1 MRTEEARRIYR
12 TRSALAEFPN
22 AWIKS
27 KIGLRQ
33 FHVRGLL
40 KATAEAFW
48 AALTFNVQQ
57 WIRLRWR
64 PALQASPSA

>member
-48 AALTFNVQQ
+48 AAPDA
-57 WIRLRWR
+57 R
-64 PALQASPSA
+64 PQ